1 VVRRALAPLLLL
13 AALLTGCA
21 GAPAEGPSVIVPGA
35 PGEPAQVLP
44 GQEAAER
51 ARPQPVSPADV
62 VFVEGM
68 IVHHRQAVEMAEL
81 APQRAADPRVR
92 SLAERIAVAQGVEIS
107 AFENWLA
114 ERAGELGEGH
124 GAGHGGGHA
133 DGAVPHPGMAT
144 PEQIA
149 ALGATTGA
157 EFDRAFLQL
166 MIAHHE
172 GALAMAEGQRL
183 GGTDVLA
190 QQMADDVTVEQ
201 TAEIQRMQAL
211 LA

>member
-1 VVRRALAPLLLL
+1 MVRRALAPLLLL
-13 AALLTGCA
+13 AALLAGCTGTPADA
-21 GAPAEGPSVIVPGA
+21 GPQVIVPGA
-35 PGEPAQVLP
+35 PGEQAQVLP

-68 IVHHRQAVEMAEL
+68 IVHHRQAVEMAGL
-81 APQRAADPRVR
+81 APDRAADPRVR
-92 SLAERIAVAQGVEIS
+92 AFAERIAIAQEVEIT
-107 AFENWLA
+107 AYENWLA
-114 ERAGELGEGH
+114 ERAGELGD
-124 GAGHGGGHA
+124 GHGGGH
-133 DGAVPHPGMAT
+133 GAAPHPGMAT

-149 ALGATTGA
+149 ALGATSGA
-157 EFDRAFLQL
+157 EFDRAFLEL
-166 MIAHHE
+166 MVAHHE
-172 GALAMAEGQRL
+172 GALAMAEQQRL

-201 TAEIQRMQAL
+201 TAEIQRMQEL